1 MNGSG
6 TVHHFTCQSWHTCA
20 DTCPPAGEVANLPD
34 IIYFR
39 ANATF
44 PDSASITNADVASFA
59 ISAPSLAESSK
70 CPCGVDAVKS
80 QRSGSALGAVLTP
93 DP

>member
-1 MNGSG
+1 MHEWERHCLSFYLSKLA
-6 TVHHFTCQSWHTCA
+6 HMCRHMSA
-20 DTCPPAGEVANLPD
+20 
-34 IIYFR
+34 IIYFC

-59 ISAPSLAESSK
+59 IRAPSLAESNQ